1 MSDELDKF
9 HGELEPAVLDA
20 EIVEEPEYT
29 RIPSTF
35 ASKAKRG
42 ELIYTDSCTPRPSK
56 VVRTRQFSW
65 KVTRDVTRGA
75 RVSLRGWWRW
85 VQGVEHREDW
95 RAHSPIKSGKGPVVD
110 KNRRWRLGGT
120 AASGIILFCSLRFGL
135 VPGWIGLVVGL
146 VSLAGVWQAGRM
158 KDNTQ
163 GTVVDGDE
171 ELLVFPLGQAHSP
184 DQARECIRRAL
195 LSVKI
200 PANVLSAERRL
211 WGWEVLVQIVG
222 GFGNHPSDVIK
233 KSEALEVNLDIRQNG
248 LLIQPHSDRRARMT
262 LRCIEKDPFAA
273 VGQPPQ
279 YGAISR
285 SIADRVAVGV
295 RLDSREIGTVF
306 QATHSIIL
314 AASGGGKSILIR
326 LIVDALG
333 ACDDTILWDLDPS
346 GVGQGAQKDLFDLRA
361 LSPADCQIAL
371 ERAIAIAEA
380 RARLLSKLHMG
391 DEWTPSSD
399 YPALVIVLD
408 EFPRLMKG
416 TKELAI
422 SLVRVARKAGVVLI
436 FASQSAKKDVLS
448 ESIAGEVAFK
458 AGGPGLAAFQSRLLF
473 GENCIAEGWNPGS
486 FKPKRA
492 GRVNDA
498 GTFFFEGLIEPDEP
512 IPAKVYF
519 LDNAQA
525 LERAYRYLQYPR
537 PQWDSETL
545 ESSRLTA
552 AELHYSTA
560 PEAAVEAQDR
570 AVEEDL
576 HELPGL
582 LQQVSDYVEGGYQ
595 QVAVPSD
602 ELAEELGVS
611 QKRLATELAKFGLK
625 TALWDFEQ
633 DDGGPRNQ
641 RRGYKVSELKSV
653 FVTERARSESVTVT
667 RPVTGKKGPNAGL

>member
-1 MSDELDKF
+1 MSQPDEQP
-9 HGELEPAVLDA
+9 HGELERRIIDA
-20 EIVEEPEYT
+20 EVVDEPTYT
-29 RIPSTF
+29 TIPSVVDSRRK
-35 ASKAKRG
+35 SK
-42 ELIYTDSCTPRPSK
+42 ELFYPHGGSPRPSVPK
-56 VVRTRQFSW
+56 LVQQTGW
-65 KVTRDVTRGA
+65 KITRDLVRGA

-95 RAHSPIKSGKGPVVD
+95 RAHSPIKSGKGPVLD
-110 KNRRWRLGGT
+110 RNRRWRLGGT
-120 AASGIILFCSLRFGL
+120 AAAGIIIFCSLHYGL

-146 VSLAGVWQAGRM
+146 VSLAGVWQAGRF
-158 KDNTQ
+158 KNDSQ
-163 GTVVDGDE
+163 GTVVDGSD

-200 PANVLSAERRL
+200 PANVLSAERQT

-233 KSEALEVNLDIRQNG
+233 KVEALEVNLDVRQNG
-248 LLIQPHSDRRARMT
+248 LLIQPHTDRRARMT
-262 LRCIEKDPFAA
+262 LRCIESDPFAG
-273 VGQPPQ
+273 VGSPPQ
-279 YGAISR
+279 YGASAR
-285 SIADRVAVGV
+285 SIADRIPVGI

-361 LSPADCQIAL
+361 LAPSDCQAAL
-371 ERAIAIAEA
+371 EKALSIAES
-380 RARLLSKLHMG
+380 RARLLSKLKMG
-391 DEWTPSSD
+391 DEWTPSPD

-473 GENCIAEGWNPGS
+473 GENCIAEGWNPGA

-498 GTFFFEGLIEPDEP
+498 GTFFFEGLVEEDEP
-512 IPAKVYF
+512 IPARTYF
-519 LDNAQA
+519 LDNAEA
-525 LERAYRYLQYPR
+525 LERTYRYLQEPR
-537 PQWDSETL
+537 PRWDRETL
-545 ESSRLTA
+545 ETA
-552 AELHYSTA
+552 HMSASELHYSTA
-560 PEAAVEAQDR
+560 PDVAIEAQQLAAEVDS
-570 AVEEDL
+570 
-576 HELPGL
+576 HELPGV
-582 LQQVSDYVEGGYQ
+582 LQQISEYLADDYQ
-595 QVAVPSD
+595 QVAIASD

-611 QKRLATELAKFGLK
+611 QKRLATELSRFGLK
-625 TALWDFEQ
+625 TAMWDFEQ
-633 DDGGPRNQ
+633 GVEGGRRQ
-641 RRGYKVSELKSV
+641 RRGYKVSDLNRV
-653 FVTERARSESVTVT
+653 FVTERARSGSVTVT
-667 RPVTGKKGPNAGL
+667 RPVTD